1 MLLKRKE
8 NNKQIKN
15 KKFNIKGSQLIIV
28 GSLLILGGLSLVG
41 GKYFYNYLQNK
52 EEDNKLQDFY
62 EVQEQIDNT
71 DEEITNN
78 EDKLQEEKKEISV
91 SNEEYIAVIKI
102 PKIGLEKGLYNSFK
116 YSLFA

>member
-8 NNKQIKN
+8 NN

-78 EDKLQEEKKEISV
+78 EDKLQEEKKEIRIS
-91 SNEEYIAVIKI
+91 EERWRQ
-102 PKIGLEKGLYNSFK
+102 
-116 YSLFA
+116 